1 LPLIWYPFV
10 VRHVRLACV
19 DLRAFAARE
28 NGVLGGGR
36 VRAGVGFVFG
46 SVEPVYRGFVPAWHE
61 VSVGIDRDLDAK
73 EVRLVFLRCLFVAR
87 LLQDAQ
93 GWVNGEVPCPYN

>member
-1 LPLIWYPFV
+1 
-10 VRHVRLACV
+10 
-19 DLRAFAARE
+19 
-28 NGVLGGGR
+28 
-36 VRAGVGFVFG
+36 
-46 SVEPVYRGFVPAWHE
+46 